1 MMDDRLKELEKQYKD
16 VPIPHNLDAV
26 VEASLKKGSKKKRAP
41 KWVMGGVA
49 AAALFTASLNVSPA
63 MARNLVDIPVLGS
76 IIEVLTFVNYEVDKD
91 TYSANIEVPQINGSS
106 SEIAALNEKY
116 AAEGK
121 LLYEQFKEEMDSM
134 DQAGGG
140 HLGVDSGYVV
150 ATDTDQ
156 ILSVGRYVV
165 NTVASSSTV
174 MKYDTIDKQKEIV
187 ITLPSLFKDDAYVS
201 LISEN
206 VAEQMREQA
215 EASNGEKVYWV
226 SGAGI
231 PDEELFEQ
239 FTTIKTDQNFYIT
252 AEGKLVVVFDKY
264 EVAPGYMGVVEFE
277 IPTELL
283 KDTLVSNEYI
293 H

>member
-1 MMDDRLKELEKQYKD
+1 MMDDRLKNLEKQYKD
-16 VPIPHNLDAV
+16 VPIPQNLEAV
-26 VEASLKKGSKKKRAP
+26 VEESLKKGRKKKRAP
-41 KWVMGGVA
+41 KWVMGSVA

-63 MARNLVDIPVLGS
+63 MARNLADIPVIGS
-76 IIEVLTFVNYEVDKD
+76 IVEVLTFVSYEVEKDK
-91 TYSANIEVPQINGSS
+91 YSANIEVPKINGSS

-121 LLYEQFKEEMDSM
+121 ALYEQFKEEMDSM
-134 DQAGGG
+134 DKSGGG
-140 HLGVDSGYVV
+140 HLGVDSGYIV

-165 NTVASSSTV
+165 NTVGSSSTV

-187 ITLPSLFKDDAYVS
+187 ITLPSLFKNDAYVS
-201 LISEN
+201 IINEN
-206 VAEQMREQA
+206 VIEQMREQA
-215 EASNGEKVYWV
+215 NASNGEKVYWV

-231 PDEELFEQ
+231 PDEELFDQ
-239 FTTIKTDQNFYIT
+239 FTTIKSDQNFYIT
-252 AEGKLVVVFDKY
+252 AEGKLVIVFDKY